1 MQPGMADTQFPN
13 KETHYCWA
21 YRAVRVRD
29 LTRGLVDLNA
39 YPFRYLT
46 IYEYNGYGGRAAV
59 FAVLEYLEQFDW
71 ELVNGFTDET
81 NAFTVLIRRV
91 LRAGQTEQV
100 QQDQP
105 PGPPPRPQDIPRP
118 QDGPT
123 R

>member
-21 YRAVRVRD
+21 YRTVRVRD

-39 YPFRYLT
+39 YPYRYLT
-46 IYEYNGYGGRAAV
+46 VHEYNGYGGRGAV

-81 NAFTVLIRRV
+81 NAFTILIRRV
-91 LRAGQTEQV
+91 HRADQMPQTL
-100 QQDQP
+100 
-105 PGPPPRPQDIPRP
+105 
-118 QDGPT
+118 
-123 R
+123 

>member
-21 YRAVRVRD
+21 YRTVRVRD

-39 YPFRYLT
+39 YPYRYLT
-46 IYEYNGYGGRAAV
+46 VHEYNGYGGRAAV

-81 NAFTVLIRRV
+81 NAFTILIRRV
-91 LRAGQTEQV
+91 HRADQMPQTL
-100 QQDQP
+100 P